1 MPDPRTS
8 VAVPPQTKKRLEKL
22 AKARR
27 PPIGWT
33 QELVLQAEENMDR
46 KAAPRLP
53 MASTN

>member
-8 VAVPPQTKKRLEKL
+8 VAVPEDTKERLKTL
-22 AKARR
+22 ADARR

-46 KAAPRLP
+46 KARRAQK
-53 MASTN
+53 SDD